1 MGGKGRNHRDRQ
13 RQSRKQEEINEEQ
26 KKDRKEIGRKKRDK
40 RRLKEGQKVARLLR
54 RKGRTMTQVCFLRL
68 YILYKKI
75 PLTHTSHAILIRYLQ

>member
-40 RRLKEGQKVARLLR
+40 RRLKEGQKAVARLLR
-54 RKGRTMTQVCFLRL
+54 RKGKTVTQVCFLRL
-68 YILYKKI
+68 YIFYKKY
-75 PLTHTSHAILIRYLQ
+75 P